1 MSIPKRRT
9 LGRDVEDLWARE
21 RAQGRPRDRG
31 LSSWDAGAGADEV
44 RDGSGNPVAKIG
56 EHGSVRGLLVPNG
69 AGGWRTVQADAQAK
83 ADAALATARTEIA
96 GVRSDLSAL
105 TTRVSTAE
113 SRLSSVSSSI
123 SSLTSRVSTAESRLS
138 SVSSSISSLTSR
150 VSTLEHDLEALAG
163 VVLTIRNGTNALIAN
178 FHSRIT
184 ALETKGGGSGGTRPP
199 NV

>member
-1 MSIPKRRT
+1 MTFPRERGVAT
-9 LGRDVEDLWARE
+9 DLADLWTDRRSQAR
-21 RAQGRPRDRG
+21 RRSLG
-31 LSSWDAGAGADEV
+31 LSALDPDDGALEV

-56 EHGSVRGLLVPNG
+56 EHGSVRGLLVPGG

-123 SSLTSRVSTAESRLS
+123 SSLTSRVST
-138 SVSSSISSLTSR
+138 
-150 VSTLEHDLEALAG
+150 LEHDLEALAG
-163 VVLTIRNGTNALIAN
+163 VVLTVRNSTNTAIGI

>member
-1 MSIPKRRT
+1 MTFPRERGVAT
-9 LGRDVEDLWARE
+9 DLADLWTDRRSQAR
-21 RAQGRPRDRG
+21 RRSLG
-31 LSSWDAGAGADEV
+31 LSALDPDDGALEV
-44 RDGSGNPVAKIG
+44 RDGSGSPVAMVG
-56 EHGSVRGLLVPNG
+56 EYGSVRGLLVPDG

-96 GVRSDLSAL
+96 GVRSGLSAL

-123 SSLTSRVSTAESRLS
+123 SSLTSRVST
-138 SVSSSISSLTSR
+138 
-150 VSTLEHDLEALAG
+150 LEHDLNALAG
-163 VVLTIRNGTNALIAN
+163 VVLAIRNGTNGLIAN

>member
-44 RDGSGNPVAKIG
+44 RDGSGAPVAKIG
-56 EHGSVRGLLVPNG
+56 EHGSVRGLLVPDG
-69 AGGWRTVQADAQAK
+69 VGGWRTVQADAQAK

-105 TTRVSTAE
+105 T
-113 SRLSSVSSSI
+113 
-123 SSLTSRVSTAESRLS
+123 SRVSTAESRLS
-138 SVSSSISSLTSR
+138 SVSSSISSLSSR
-150 VSTLEHDLEALAG
+150 VGTLEHDLNALAAI
-163 VVLTIRNGTNALIAN
+163 VAAVRNSTNTAIGI
-178 FHSRIT
+178 FQSRIT

>member
-1 MSIPKRRT
+1 MSVQKRRS
-9 LGRDVEDLWARE
+9 LERDVADLWARE
-21 RAQGRPRDRG
+21 RARGRPRDRG
-31 LSSWDAGAGADEV
+31 FSSWDAGEGADEV

-56 EHGSVRGLLVPNG
+56 EHGSIRGLLVPDG

-105 TTRVSTAE
+105 T
-113 SRLSSVSSSI
+113 
-123 SSLTSRVSTAESRLS
+123 SRVSSLS
-138 SVSSSISSLTSR
+138 SR
-150 VSTLEHDLEALAG
+150 VGTLEHDLDALAAI
-163 VVLTIRNGTNALIAN
+163 VAAVRNSTNTAIGI